1 MKNEMEKN
9 KIKNEKIRWDRN
21 EMRIRERREKFY
33 NDNRL
38 EREKYEINKRNIY
51 IVKKIQEDRKIIE
64 KKKKDWM
71 DKKFKNFQKLKEEH
85 KDLHGL
91 LEQSQ
96 KEEDEYWQKRLEE
109 IEKEEQ
115 EELNEFEENKEQNIE
130 KIKINISK
138 NEEKN

>member
-1 MKNEMEKN
+1 MKSEMEKN

-33 NDNRL
+33 NENRL
-38 EREKYEINKRNIY
+38 EREYDEIKKRNMY
-51 IVKKIQEDRKIIE
+51 IIKEIQEDRKIIE
-64 KKKKDWM
+64 KKKKDWR

-85 KDLHGL
+85 KYLHGL
-91 LEQSQ
+91 LKQNQ

-115 EELNEFEENKEQNIE
+115 EELNEFEEK
-130 KIKINISK
+130 
-138 NEEKN
+138 